1 MVLPVERLKKIE
13 ELLTENGSVVVSNLS
28 TQFNV
33 SEETIRRDLEKLS
46 KTMKFRRVRG
56 GAFLYESSDTEVPVR
71 IREKIY
77 IEEKQ
82 VIGLKS
88 VEFIND
94 GETIILDSSTTA
106 LYIAKILNESK
117 KKVTVITNSIA
128 ISTELAENSNIKVI
142 SLGGTMRRSTKSFVG
157 YMTTDH
163 LSHLHADKA
172 FISCTS
178 VNLDFGISDS
188 HGLESR
194 VRKEMLKHAKQKFLV
209 VDYTKFEEPAMNKIC
224 DFEELDY
231 IIVDKKIDSKH
242 LKNLEAIDVQVISC

>member
-28 TQFNV
+28 TQFKV

-94 GETIILDSSTTA
+94 GETVILDSSTYSTF
-106 LYIAKILNESK
+106 IL
-117 KKVTVITNSIA
+117 
-128 ISTELAENSNIKVI
+128 L
-142 SLGGTMRRSTKSFVG
+142 RS
-157 YMTTDH
+157 
-163 LSHLHADKA
+163 
-172 FISCTS
+172 
-178 VNLDFGISDS
+178 
-188 HGLESR
+188 
-194 VRKEMLKHAKQKFLV
+194 
-209 VDYTKFEEPAMNKIC
+209 
-224 DFEELDY
+224 
-231 IIVDKKIDSKH
+231 
-242 LKNLEAIDVQVISC
+242 

>member
-1 MVLPVERLKKIE
+1 MMLAVERLKKIE
-13 ELLTENGSVVVSNLS
+13 ELLTDNGSVVVSNLS
-28 TQFNV
+28 TLFSV

-56 GAFLYESSDTEVPVR
+56 GAFLYESSDTEVPVG

-88 VEFIND
+88 VEYIND
-94 GETIILDSSTTA
+94 GESIMLDSSTTA
-106 LYIAKILNESK
+106 LYIAKILNKSK

-128 ISTELAENSNIKVI
+128 ISNELAENNDIKII

-163 LSHLHADKA
+163 LSRLHADKA
-172 FISCTS
+172 FVSCTS
-178 VNLDFGISDS
+178 VNTQFGVSDS
-188 HGLESR
+188 HGLEAR
-194 VRKEMLKHAKQKFLV
+194 VRIEMIKNSKQKFLV
-209 VDYTKFEEPAMNKIC
+209 ADYTKFEEPAMNKIC
-224 DFEELDY
+224 DFKDLDY
-231 IIVDKKIDSKH
+231 IIVDNKIDDKH
-242 LKNLEAIDVQVISC
+242 LKALEKYEVEVICC